1 MRFQL
6 LILGAV
12 AALTVGAVSLAST
25 PTASVSADRSS
36 VASSATSTEA
46 SKAPAAATEAA
57 PAVSEAAVPEPV
69 SITAEIVQQPVAA
82 SPTKPQPAPI
92 PAAPAA
98 CAAGIQ
104 VIQAAPGGRA
114 LGRPAIAT
122 AIADCFGQSPTGIP
136 PLKNKKLGSGGHS
149 GGG

>member
-6 LILGAV
+6 LLLGAV

-36 VASSATSTEA
+36 VVSSAPSTEA
-46 SKAPAAATEAA
+46 YKAPAAATEAA
-57 PAVSEAAVPEPV
+57 PTLSEAAVAEPV

-82 SPTKPQPAPI
+82 SPTNPQPAPI
-92 PAAPAA
+92 PAA